1 MMGKILPVILEYLP
15 KKLGAYNSLPWV
27 KIIYE
32 VNTTTQLHGMT
43 WNYLLKLLEL
53 KEIQDK

>member
-15 KKLGAYNSLPWV
+15 KKLGAYNSLHWV
-27 KIIYE
+27 KTIYE